1 MFLALAGAFFTTEPP
16 GKPLNLFPGMGIED
30 SGVPGVETGQQEPLS
45 LDLNW
50 PMKYLPS
57 HAVQTL
63 TLHVYEVKHSVL
75 QSHPPR
81 FKC

>member
-16 GKPLNLFPGMGIED
+16 GKPLNLFPGVCTED
-30 SGVPGVETGQQEPLS
+30 SGMPGVETGQQDPLS
-45 LDLNW
+45 VDLNW

-57 HAVQTL
+57 HVVQTL

-75 QSHPPR
+75 Q
-81 FKC
+81 